1 MVCNQRSERSEK
13 GRRPLKR
20 ALTLAFLLSTTSVGP
35 GAGAA
40 TAQELPASLQGE
52 AFDAY
57 ELSLSGTVMT
67 DIGDVE
73 VTASCTPSVG
83 ETFTLNYVA
92 EGPAFGPYPGTFT
105 ESGTATVTLTA
116 PDQFPGTAVGVVT
129 DWTAKFT
136 IDSAIGQ
143 VSGKKTISDAYATFA
158 SCWRTDGVFIGH
170 GSTTHYDFDFASAHL
185 DYEATI
191 RTATGT
197 FTDQGRAYAS
207 VSHTCVGFARPTCDR
222 LEGETFYEPF
232 YLSTGVLPLDTT
244 GKATGGGQIG
254 DITSLAQVSFGFEVK
269 KTEDPDRLQ
278 GRCLVNDPAEETRV
292 KCLTV
297 GSYEQIGN
305 TATWEGAA
313 EVNGVREEYRI
324 TVQDNGE
331 PNQGI
336 DTFSIA
342 TETYEAAG
350 NVQHGN
356 VQLHKQELTP

>member
-1 MVCNQRSERSEK
+1 MPRTLGTLAER
-13 GRRPLKR
+13 GTIVRR
-20 ALTLAFLLSTTSVGP
+20 ALTLAFLLATTSVGP

-40 TAQELPASLQGE
+40 TAQELPPSLQGE
-52 AFDAY
+52 YFMAHESSY
-57 ELSLSGTVMT
+57 LGTVRS
-67 DIGDVE
+67 DIGDVDI
-73 VTASCTPSVG
+73 TGSCTPSVG
-83 ETFTLNYVA
+83 ETFTISYVA
-92 EGPAFGPYPGTFT
+92 EGFAFGPYPGTFT
-105 ESGTATVTLTA
+105 ESGTVTVTLTA
-116 PDQFPGTAVGVVT
+116 LGADSGIAVGLVT
-129 DWTAKFT
+129 DWTVKFT
-136 IDSAIGQ
+136 IDSVIGQ
-143 VSGKKTISDAYATFA
+143 VSGKKTISDVYVTA
-158 SCWRTDGVFIGH
+158 SCSRTQGIFFPPAAF
-170 GSTTHYDFDFASAHL
+170 YDLEQARGTL

-207 VSHTCVGFARPTCDR
+207 VSHVCVALERPTCDLYESESF
-222 LEGETFYEPF
+222 LEYF

-254 DITSLAQVSFGFEVK
+254 DIGSVAQVSFGFEVK
-269 KTEDPDRLQ
+269 KTEDPDRLH

-297 GSYEQIGN
+297 TSYQQVGN
-305 TATWEGAA
+305 TATWEGTA
-313 EVNGVREEYRI
+313 EVNGVGEDYRI

-342 TETYEAAG
+342 TETYEAGG